1 MRVGLIVDSAC
12 DLPPEFI
19 RKNEIFILPL
29 TAKIN
34 DQTYVDNHDPAVTR
48 EFYSRGLLEK
58 GHYAETEA
66 FSAESIQKLFLERVV
81 TNYDMAFCET
91 VDRSRSDI
99 FDNAT
104 LAMNLVMARYQ
115 KAREKSGRQGPFTM
129 RVIDTGQVFAGQGLM
144 AAHTLRLIEQKLSKN
159 ALRHQVETFAANIYT
174 CSIPRDLHYM
184 RERARRRNVKSISA
198 FSAFLGK
205 TLNITPIV
213 WGHGADGVAVA
224 KTRSFDA
231 AVEKVLAYAVKRVEH
246 GLMTPYVSLS
256 CGMSWAEIEKLPG
269 IDRLREACTK
279 HKVELLLC
287 QMGITSSI
295 YLGPGS
301 VCLALAAEDHEFG
314 E

>member
-12 DLPPEFI
+12 DLPPDFI
-19 RKNEIFILPL
+19 RKNDMFILPL

-34 DQTYVDNHDPAVTR
+34 GQTYVDNHDPAVTQ
-48 EFYSRGLLEK
+48 EFYDRGLLLK
-58 GHYAETEA
+58 GHHAETEA
-66 FSAESIQKLFLERVV
+66 FSVESIQRLFLEQVV
-81 TNYDMAFCET
+81 TDYDMAFCEM
-91 VDRSRSDI
+91 VDRSRSEI
-99 FDNAT
+99 FSNAT
-104 LAMNLVMARYQ
+104 QAMNHVMARYQ
-115 KAREKSGRQGPFTM
+115 PVREKSGRPGPFSM

-144 AAHTLRLIEQKLSKN
+144 AAHTLRLIGQKLSKN
-159 ALRHQVETFAANIYT
+159 ALRHEVETFAKNIYT

-198 FSAFLGK
+198 VSAFLGK
-205 TLNITPIV
+205 TLSITPIV
-213 WGHGADGVAVA
+213 WGHGADGTAVA

-231 AVEKVLAYAVKRVEH
+231 AVEKVLEYAVNRVEA
-246 GLMTPYVSLS
+246 GLLTPYVSLS
-256 CGMSWAEIEKLPG
+256 CGMPWSEIEQLPG
-269 IDRLREACTK
+269 LERLKTACRK
-279 HKVELLLC
+279 RKVELLLC